1 MVMFLPG
8 SAFGLSEFDFS
19 NPGLPVEFPLRVV
32 SLTWKFVDRSYVVV
46 IKYQI
51 PPNPL
56 RKFHML
62 VTEISSFSAFNP
74 FPEKKRVLNFARTII
89 TETSFKTF
97 LSFLNKFSDLNELK

>member
-74 FPEKKRVLNFARTII
+74 FPEKKKST
-89 TETSFKTF
+89 
-97 LSFLNKFSDLNELK
+97 